1 MKPALALPLTAAD
14 VPPAP
19 SVGGVAAE
27 PAVRADIQALR
38 GLAIALVL
46 LHHARLLPALKAGY
60 LGVDVFFVVSGYLI
74 TGIVARGLMRGTFS
88 FRDFYWRRVKRL
100 LPAAYLTFAA
110 CVLAAPLFLTQ
121 PEMRDF
127 VRQLAGAV
135 SFTGNMALWLQT
147 GYFEGAAHLKPL
159 LHVWSLAIEE
169 QYYLLLPAA
178 LALTPQRW
186 WKPLGL
192 VAVAASLGLC
202 LALVGPKP
210 GATFYLLPTR
220 AWELGFGSLGVL
232 VLEGTRAAA
241 WLARL
246 FWPAVAAL
254 LLVPFVPTGAPHPGL
269 DALIVCTATLIV
281 ILRRHPGAQAARW
294 LRPLVGLGDIS
305 YSLYLIHW
313 PLLAFAANA
322 WVSPVPGWVRLGLV
336 VFAVLLAAAMYR
348 WVEQPGRRA
357 AWRPTARSI
366 AWVAAASLG
375 LVLTALAVQAFQR
388 STSAVDFAQVRQAN
402 FGLNPVCESRDVYE
416 PRPECRTS
424 EHPTLLL
431 WGDSY
436 AMHWGQ
442 ALAVNRA
449 EGLLQ
454 ATRSICGPM
463 YGLSA
468 IYPQRET
475 YNRRWATKCLRFS
488 DEVLTEIERN
498 PSIRTV
504 VLASPFYHAVAT
516 STLVHRTPAGEEQVV
531 TGSEDLASAALG
543 ETVRR
548 LRALGKRVVIVAP
561 PPSASDVDFGRC
573 LELRAAGK
581 LVLGADRPDC
591 SIDEAK
597 YRAQA
602 APVHA
607 LLRRVSR
614 EAGVPIFWPDEFLCR
629 DGTCLV
635 ELDGVPLYRDTGH
648 LSVAGSRLLG
658 ERWKLAQRLEAMAR

>member
-1 MKPALALPLTAAD
+1 MQPPVTPA
-14 VPPAP
+14 
-19 SVGGVAAE
+19 VGRVTAE

-74 TGIVARGLMRGTFS
+74 TGIVARGLRAGTFS

-110 CVLAAPLFLTQ
+110 CVLAAPVFLTQ

-135 SFTGNMALWLQT
+135 TFTGNIALWLQT

-178 LALTPQRW
+178 LAFMPQRW
-186 WKPLGL
+186 WKPLAL
-192 VAVAASLGLC
+192 LAVAASLALC

-220 AWELGFGSLGVL
+220 AWELGLGSLGVL
-232 VLEGTRAAA
+232 VLEGSRAGA

-246 FWPAVAAL
+246 FWPALAAL
-254 LLVPFVPTGAPHPGL
+254 MLVPFFPTGAPHPGL

-281 ILRRHPGAQAARW
+281 VLRKHPGAQRAWW

-305 YSLYLIHW
+305 YSLYLVHW

-336 VFAVLLAAAMYR
+336 VTAVLLAAAMYH

-357 AWRPTARSI
+357 AWSPTGQR
-366 AWVAAASLG
+366 VALVVAASLG
-375 LVLTALAVQAFQR
+375 LVLMAFAMAVVQR
-388 STSAVDFAQVRQAN
+388 SSSGVDFAQVRQAN
-402 FGLNPVCESRDVYE
+402 FGLNPACEFGDVYQ
-416 PRPECRTS
+416 PRPECQTS
-424 EHPTLLL
+424 ERPSVVL

-436 AMHWGQ
+436 AMQWGR
-442 ALAVNRA
+442 ALADGS
-449 EGLLQ
+449 EGGVMQ
-454 ATRSICGPM
+454 ATRSSCGPLRDVSFFRAE
-463 YGLSA
+463 GW
-468 IYPQRET
+468 
-475 YNRRWATKCLRFS
+475 YNRAWAEKCIRFNDDVFS
-488 DEVLTEIERN
+488 FLSRS
-498 PSIRTV
+498 PSVQAV
-504 VLASPFYHAVAT
+504 VL
-516 STLVHRTPAGEEQVV
+516 
-531 TGSEDLASAALG
+531 GSMFGQYLPGSKLI
-543 ETVRR
+543 VRR
-548 LRALGKRVVIVAP
+548 AGADGAEAFAEVAPAESLATEALVRTIVGTRALGRRVVLVAP
-561 PPSASDVDFGRC
+561 PPAASGVDFGRC

-581 LVLGADRPDC
+581 LILGADRPDC

-614 EAGVPIFWPDEFLCR
+614 EADVPIFWPDEFLCR
-629 DGTCLV
+629 DGTCVV

-648 LSVAGSRLLG
+648 LSVVGSRLLG
-658 ERWKLAQRLEAMAR
+658 ERWRLAERLSKMAR

>member
-1 MKPALALPLTAAD
+1 MPSRLADMPVAPLAGR
-14 VPPAP
+14 V
-19 SVGGVAAE
+19 VAE

-74 TGIVARGLMRGTFS
+74 TGIVARGLRAGTFS

-110 CVLAAPLFLTQ
+110 CVLAAPVFLTQ
-121 PEMRDF
+121 PETRDF
-127 VRQLAGAV
+127 VRQLIGAV
-135 SFTGNMALWLQT
+135 SFTGNIALWLQT

-178 LALTPQRW
+178 LAFTPQRW
-186 WKPLGL
+186 WKPLAL
-192 VAVAASLGLC
+192 LAVAASLALC

-220 AWELGFGSLGVL
+220 AWELGLGSLGVL
-232 VLEGTRAAA
+232 VLEGSRAGA

-246 FWPAVAAL
+246 FWPALAAL
-254 LLVPFVPTGAPHPGL
+254 LLVPFFPTGAPHPGL

-281 ILRRHPGAQAARW
+281 ILRRHPGAQGARW

-305 YSLYLIHW
+305 YSLYLVHW

-348 WVEQPGRRA
+348 WVEQPARRA
-357 AWRPTARSI
+357 AWRPTA
-366 AWVAAASLG
+366 WHVALVATASLG
-375 LVLTALAVQAFQR
+375 LVLSAFVVAAVQR
-388 STSAVDFAQVRQAN
+388 SSSGVDFAQVRQAN
-402 FGLNPVCESRDVYE
+402 FGLNPACESSDVYR

-424 EHPTLLL
+424 EQPSVLL
-431 WGDSY
+431 WGDSF
-436 AMHWGQ
+436 AMQWGQ
-442 ALAVNRA
+442 AFA
-449 EGLLQ
+449 EAGADGVIQ
-454 ATRSICGPM
+454 ATRTNCGPLL
-463 YGLSA
+463 GLSMYRTTDRYTRTWA
-468 IYPQRET
+468 EGYVT
-475 YNRRWATKCLRFS
+475 FNR
-488 DEVLTEIERN
+488 DVLQSIAQN
-498 PSIRTV
+498 PSIQTV
-504 VLASPFYHAVAT
+504 VLATAVSQYLPGNLVLAASPDEDKSPEFVDIEAGSDVAAVAF
-516 STLVHRTPAGEEQVV
+516 VRTAKQ
-531 TGSEDLASAALG
+531 L
-543 ETVRR
+543 RR
-548 LRALGKRVVIVAP
+548 LGKRLVIIAP
-561 PPSASDVDFGRC
+561 PPSASSIDIGRC

-581 LVLGADRPDC
+581 LILGADRPDC

-614 EAGVPIFWPDEFLCR
+614 EADVPIFWPDEFLCR
-629 DGTCLV
+629 DGTCIV

-658 ERWKLAQRLEAMAR
+658 ERWHLAQRLRTMAR